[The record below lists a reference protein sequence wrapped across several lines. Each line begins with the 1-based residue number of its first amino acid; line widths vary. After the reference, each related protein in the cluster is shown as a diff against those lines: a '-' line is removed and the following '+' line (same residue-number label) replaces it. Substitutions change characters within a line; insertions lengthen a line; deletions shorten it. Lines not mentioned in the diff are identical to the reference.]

1 MNGFWRPDVRLPFIT
16 DDGETVLLH
25 YTGLVEQTDKF
36 KQAATADQSTD
47 WGDQYMRLAMNFDTG
62 AGVIGGSIRAFSSLE
77 DVCSGREASNTN
89 VTG

>member
-1 MNGFWRPDVRLPFIT
+1 MALRPDVRLPFIT

-36 KQAATADQSTD
+36 KRPATADQSTD
-47 WGDQYMRLAMNFDTG
+47 WSDQYMRLAMNFDTG
-62 AGVIGGSIRAFSSLE
+62 ALRYRWLDTSLFIAR